1 MPVAYS
7 SEEGPLSKSR
17 NYKLAVEICVGESLK
32 VHKKSSPFGLLFLR
46 LQGLEPER
54 VSP

>member
-32 VHKKSSPFGLLFLR
+32 VHKRGCKKLTAN
-46 LQGLEPER
+46 QKEKELEFAK
-54 VSP
+54 